1 MTDGSSPHSAAP
13 SMPTW
18 WRVLF
23 LTGAVLLAAGLVATL
38 WVADDRDPVPVSG
51 SDNGDSGDSGDSG
64 D

>member
-1 MTDGSSPHSAAP
+1 MTDGSPPHSAGP

-38 WVADDRDPVPVSG
+38 GVTDDRGPVPVSG
-51 SDNGDSGDSGDSG
+51 SGADSGD
-64 D
+64 

>member
-1 MTDGSSPHSAAP
+1 MTDGSPPHSAGP

-38 WVADDRDPVPVSG
+38 WVADDRGPVPVSG
-51 SDNGDSGDSGDSG
+51 SGADSGD
-64 D
+64 

>member
-1 MTDGSSPHSAAP
+1 MTDGSPPHSAGP

-38 WVADDRDPVPVSG
+38 ADDREPVPVSG
-51 SDNGDSGDSGDSG
+51 GDSGDSGD
-64 D
+64 